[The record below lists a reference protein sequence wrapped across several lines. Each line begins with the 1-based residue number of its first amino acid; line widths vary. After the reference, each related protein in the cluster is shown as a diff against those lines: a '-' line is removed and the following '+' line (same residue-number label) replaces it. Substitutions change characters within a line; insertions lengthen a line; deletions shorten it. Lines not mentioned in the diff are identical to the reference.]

1 MEQSALGGAAYGML
15 FVLGLVMGLVGGF
28 TQAWYVGTVPVAAV
42 AWVLVLFG
50 ACLAAGKLMNGK
62 LGAGVVGGGWLV
74 VSTAFSLQGSAGDI
88 VIAGDSAGYIYLYGG
103 VVAVVAAFL
112 LSPSS
117 PRSGSWLLS

>member
-50 ACLAAGKLMNGK
+50 ACLGAGKLMKGK

-74 VSTAFSLQGSAGDI
+74 VSTVFSLQGSAGDI

-103 VVAVVAAFL
+103 LVAVVAAFL
-112 LSPSS
+112 MSPSS